1 MIDVRRGKLAGLA
14 SLVDKLETGSG
25 TEEAASGSLS
35 EYESLLT
42 GPLSTFKSLSSQLGG
57 EVSTQASLVV
67 ATFEAQRE
75 FLRTVAACK
84 KPNSA
89 DIEKLLQPTADLIG
103 EIQQFRESNRRSTLF
118 NHLSALSESIPALGW
133 VSVAPTPA
141 PFVKEM
147 KDAGMFYTNR
157 VLRDWKEKERKHVDW
172 VRSWLD
178 TLRDLEMF
186 VRRHHTTG
194 LVWNPRGGEAT
205 VSPHKR
211 IPPKPA
217 PVSAPA
223 PTSVS
228 NPKQSKTK
236 PGKELGNSGAKQ
248 PSLRQDGKKWI
259 VEYFKGDSNIK
270 IDDVKMNQSV
280 YIYKCEQS
288 VIKISGKCNNVI
300 MDTCR
305 KSGVIFDNL
314 VSSCE
319 VMNSSSIQVQV
330 NGSVPTIMVDK
341 TDGCQI
347 FLSKDSLKSEI
358 VTAKS
363 TEMNVC
369 VPKGED
375 YTEMAIPEQFKT
387 VIRGKKMITFPTE
400 SL

>member
-25 TEEAASGSLS
+25 TEEASSGSLS

-157 VLRDWKEKERKHVDW
+157 VLRDWKEKERK
-172 VRSWLD
+172 
-178 TLRDLEMF
+178 
-186 VRRHHTTG
+186 
-194 LVWNPRGGEAT
+194 
-205 VSPHKR
+205 
-211 IPPKPA
+211 
-217 PVSAPA
+217 
-223 PTSVS
+223 
-228 NPKQSKTK
+228 
-236 PGKELGNSGAKQ
+236 
-248 PSLRQDGKKWI
+248 
-259 VEYFKGDSNIK
+259 
-270 IDDVKMNQSV
+270 
-280 YIYKCEQS
+280 
-288 VIKISGKCNNVI
+288 
-300 MDTCR
+300 
-305 KSGVIFDNL
+305 
-314 VSSCE
+314 
-319 VMNSSSIQVQV
+319 
-330 NGSVPTIMVDK
+330 
-341 TDGCQI
+341 
-347 FLSKDSLKSEI
+347 
-358 VTAKS
+358 
-363 TEMNVC
+363 
-369 VPKGED
+369 
-375 YTEMAIPEQFKT
+375 
-387 VIRGKKMITFPTE
+387 
-400 SL
+400 

>member
-1 MIDVRRGKLAGLA
+1 MRDIKRGKLDGL
-14 SLVDKLETGSG
+14 SSIVDKLEAG
-25 TEEAASGSLS
+25 TEKTSSGSLS

-42 GPLSTFKSLSSQLGG
+42 GPVSTFQSISSQVGG
-57 EVSTQASLVV
+57 EVSTQAGLVV

-75 FLRTVAACK
+75 FLKTVAASK
-84 KPNSA
+84 KPNPE
-89 DIEKLLQPTADLIG
+89 DIEKLLKPTADLIG
-103 EIQQFRESNRRSTLF
+103 EIQQYRESNRRSAMF

-133 VSVAPTPA
+133 VRVVPTPA

-157 VLRDWKEKERKHVDW
+157 VLKDWRGKDNKHVDW
-172 VRSWLD
+172 VKSWVE
-178 TLRDLEMF
+178 TLKELEKF
-186 VRRHHTTG
+186 VKKHHTTG
-194 LVWNPRGGEAT
+194 LVWNPRGGEA
-205 VSPHKR
+205 SLSIHKR
-211 IPPKPA
+211 ISSMPASLPPPI
-217 PVSAPA
+217 PAPA
-223 PTSVS
+223 PAS
-228 NPKQSKTK
+228 KQKQPKTK
-236 PGKELGNSGAKQ
+236 TARELGKVGDNQ

-288 VIKISGKCNNVI
+288 AIKITGKCNNVI

-341 TDGCQI
+341 VDGCQI
-347 FLSKDSLKSEI
+347 FLSKNSLKSEI
-358 VTAKS
+358 VSAKS

-369 VPKGED
+369 VPRGED
-375 YTEMAIPEQFKT
+375 YTEMPIPEQFKT
-387 VIRGKKMITFPTE
+387 VFRGKKMITFPTE